1 MYIKE
6 IYISDYK
13 ILSDLKIQLQPP
25 PQSRNIVNVVAG
37 INGTGKTS
45 LLEGITK
52 RFAKLISSENIQ
64 LTLDAVTEQKF
75 CKNGELQIPKLVNSF
90 EREGSS
96 SLPKV
101 IYIASYL
108 IDQFMPVTQL
118 ETEYQLVNQ
127 LEPEKI
133 LGNAEYYIREYIL
146 AHERNSYEA
155 DPKKRTRA
163 AVENFNQYFQ
173 ETNLLTQLYDL
184 DNKHFNRP
192 VFKQKGSEKL
202 ISIDCLS
209 DGEKQLYGLIIA
221 LMILEPS
228 HSIILID
235 EPELALHPAWQQV
248 IMSVYAKIGKNNQFI
263 VATHS
268 PQIIART
275 PINNLILLKKNS
287 ISQKIEAIY
296 PKQPPSGIDINSI
309 LAEFMGADFIPKEQ
323 LDLHYKY
330 RKLVEEHQE
339 NSLEAQKIKQQIL
352 ERENNTSEF
361 MQEMQLMKK
370 KSK

>member
-1 MYIKE
+1 
-6 IYISDYK
+6 
-13 ILSDLKIQLQPP
+13 
-25 PQSRNIVNVVAG
+25 
-37 INGTGKTS
+37 
-45 LLEGITK
+45 
-52 RFAKLISSENIQ
+52 
-64 LTLDAVTEQKF
+64 
-75 CKNGELQIPKLVNSF
+75 
-90 EREGSS
+90 
-96 SLPKV
+96 
-101 IYIASYL
+101 
-108 IDQFMPVTQL
+108 
-118 ETEYQLVNQ
+118 
-127 LEPEKI
+127 
-133 LGNAEYYIREYIL
+133 
-146 AHERNSYEA
+146 
-155 DPKKRTRA
+155 
-163 AVENFNQYFQ
+163 
-173 ETNLLTQLYDL
+173 LYDL

-275 PINNLILLKKNS
+275 PINNLILLRKNS

-323 LDLHYKY
+323 VDLHREY

-361 MQEMQLMKK
+361 MQEMQLMIQLRGE
-370 KSK
+370 